1 MRLLV
6 EQQQLQLLSQGGFG
20 VHPHL
25 VVGVGRGAGQ
35 GLKAE
40 KLEDLQS
47 YEADRRVQVLCNVS
61 GVSIQPYM
69 VLGCALRM

>member
-1 MRLLV
+1 
-6 EQQQLQLLSQGGFG
+6 
-20 VHPHL
+20 
-25 VVGVGRGAGQ
+25 VGRGAGQ

-47 YEADRRVQVLCNVS
+47 YEADRRVQVLCIVS
-61 GVSIQPYM
+61 GESIQPYM